1 VWGTDVYTDDSDIV
15 CAVMHCGYYNASLKK
30 PVAMVSEMRVVIQL
44 LPPQIEYPVFVRNG
58 IRSRAWWAGG
68 TSCSYK
74 VHHSS
79 SSHDTSCLCT
89 SCSYK
94 VHPSSSSH
102 DATTYTSCLCTSCS
116 YKIHPLSSSD
126 DAATHTSCL
135 CMLCSPPLLVY
146 PALKLELAALAAHT
160 RCMMPH
166 LCLLISLSF
175 SLMHEDI
182 QYRPQQI
189 GFAFPAKQKGV
200 TKAAQGIA
208 RAAAQGALADEKK
221 GKEKGNA
228 NAVPGAG

>member
-1 VWGTDVYTDDSDIV
+1 MWGTDVYTDDSDIV

-79 SSHDTSCLCT
+79 SSHD
-89 SCSYK
+89 
-94 VHPSSSSH
+94 
-102 DATTYTSCLCTSCS
+102 TSCLCTSCS